1 MQKEEVAKEEI
12 LEEEERRKRKE
23 EAKKEEL
30 KVKAPERIEKR
41 AEAIPLKKEGERL
54 IVPLIKLEK
63 VSESELEKL
72 EVSKEIPQIG
82 KRRRTVSIPI
92 IELQEPS
99 LMLREYELDYKLPH
113 IEKAERLLTIPIIRA
128 NPPPK
133 VSILITEFDTEI
145 RKPSKITLPKIRVPV
160 YRKAISISPK
170 FLLESFDSTI
180 NEQIIRSLVE
190 KKEEIETKL
199 SIERIEAEKLETE
212 APSPAKEEE
221 IPDFLEFLFGSEGGR
236 IRARGPKIILFKD
249 LEGDSY
255 VSFLE
260 NICLRIYRER
270 EGGEPKAIKIR
281 KMDEM
286 NKREIEKWLEV
297 GGKIFTIDLEG
308 GEVPD
313 EIHLWERLEET
324 YSEKLG
330 FIIFTVRKEEKFEYL
345 RELLRKINLKTQG
358 RLNIINLEAK
368 RLPPELIRL
377 SSGMISLEKPPIE
390 VKVEVEKIPTLTTFD
405 YMLNETLFKE
415 ESLFNKVLE
424 KVKNEERGLFK
435 ESTNPAKEVESPLHF
450 DIKVFLVRYLTHKLR
465 KEGKKLSS
473 REEVMREIETE
484 KDLSPEVI
492 PDLKVGSEVY
502 EVETLFG
509 AGEEPDLK
517 INKTVD
523 KYDKIPNIAKVNIIM
538 DNFGFL
544 LHLRELFRKKEHF
557 KNKKFDVEFYTL
569 DLQNKKLVSLSDFAK
584 ELKQCLKY

>member
-199 SIERIEAEKLETE
+199 SIERIKAEKLETE